1 MSLTETTRAAPLDL
15 WREAE
20 TLLHQLFTLFGPP
33 EQIAFQHTLTAKA
46 YKLLSKWLRGAEA
59 LLRQLLLIEA
69 AALTPGDTH
78 ASPVVAPISPA
89 GLGACV
95 SPETLREFWP
105 DKPEDWRVSFSVLMD
120 RRRPAGQHS
129 ASRRGRRRSMEA
141 KRFFSA
147 WPLAERAEALLRVF
161 NNPAPY
167 AKRLARKLFA
177 QPERVEPI
185 VDDLADPH
193 AHRGVLDP
201 NLANTIWI
209 ESRRILPAFKR
220 QKPDSS

>member
-1 MSLTETTRAAPLDL
+1 MSITETARAAPLDL

-20 TLLHQLFTLFGPP
+20 TLIHQLSALFGPP

-46 YKLLSKWLRGAEA
+46 YKLLSQWLRGAEA

-69 AALTPGDTH
+69 AALAPGVTH
-78 ASPVVAPISPA
+78 ARPVVAPISPA
-89 GLGACV
+89 GAGACV
-95 SPETLREFWP
+95 SPETRLREFWP

-120 RRRPAGQHS
+120 RRRLAGSDGRQ
-129 ASRRGRRRSMEA
+129 GRRRSMEA
-141 KRFFSA
+141 KRFYSA

-177 QPERVEPI
+177 QPERAEPI
-185 VDDLADPH
+185 VDDLANPH

-220 QKPDSS
+220 KKPDSS

>member
-1 MSLTETTRAAPLDL
+1 MSITETARAAPLDL

-20 TLLHQLFTLFGPP
+20 TLIHQLSALFGPP

-46 YKLLSKWLRGAEA
+46 YKLLSQWLRGAEA

-69 AALTPGDTH
+69 AALAPGVTH
-78 ASPVVAPISPA
+78 ARPVVAPISPA
-89 GLGACV
+89 AAGACV
-95 SPETLREFWP
+95 SPEKRLREFWP
-105 DKPEDWRVSFSVLMD
+105 DKPEDWRVSFSVLTD
-120 RRRPAGQHS
+120 RRRLAGSGGRQ
-129 ASRRGRRRSMEA
+129 GRRQSMEA

-177 QPERVEPI
+177 RPTLAESI
-185 VDDLADPH
+185 ANKCVDPR
-193 AHRGVLDP
+193 AHRGVVAPDVFIELRKCLDEV
-201 NLANTIWI
+201 L
-209 ESRRILPAFKR
+209 RKR
-220 QKPDSS
+220 KDSS